1 MDYRD
6 NPQHRVLLHSKW
18 CTFTPANWRIFTP
31 ALTPDVSIRREQN
44 RQLKTDQQKQME
56 NRRIAAPQSA
66 WNQSVAAS
74 TDDYMKNALTQVRRS
89 DVTLPETLTRL
100 HGSWVYTNK

>member
-1 MDYRD
+1 MPEHTDEPLVSR
-6 NPQHRVLLHSKW
+6 
-18 CTFTPANWRIFTP
+18 
-31 ALTPDVSIRREQN
+31 DVSIRREQN
-44 RQLKTDQQKQME
+44 RQLKINQQKEME

-74 TDDYMKNALTQVRRS
+74 TDTYMRDALTQVRRS

-100 HGSWVYTNK
+100 HGTWIHNQK

>member
-1 MDYRD
+1 MTEYTDEPLVSR
-6 NPQHRVLLHSKW
+6 
-18 CTFTPANWRIFTP
+18 
-31 ALTPDVSIRREQN
+31 DVSIRREQN
-44 RQLKTDQQKQME
+44 RQLKTDQRKEME

-74 TDDYMKNALTQVRRS
+74 TDTKMRDLLSQVRRS
-89 DVTLPETLTRL
+89 DVTLPETLTRI

>member
-1 MDYRD
+1 MTQYADEPLIAR
-6 NPQHRVLLHSKW
+6 
-18 CTFTPANWRIFTP
+18 
-31 ALTPDVSIRREQN
+31 DVSIRREQN
-44 RQLKTDQQKQME
+44 RQLKIHQQKEIE

-74 TDDYMKNALTQVRRS
+74 TDTYMRDALTQVRRS

-100 HGSWVYTNK
+100 HGTWIHNQK

>member
-1 MDYRD
+1 MTDYQNDPLVSR
-6 NPQHRVLLHSKW
+6 
-18 CTFTPANWRIFTP
+18 
-31 ALTPDVSIRREQN
+31 DVSMRRTE
-44 RQLKTDQQKQME
+44 QQKLKIHQQKEIE

-74 TDDYMKNALTQVRRS
+74 TDTKMRDLLSQVRQS

>member
-1 MDYRD
+1 MTEYTDEPLVSR
-6 NPQHRVLLHSKW
+6 
-18 CTFTPANWRIFTP
+18 
-31 ALTPDVSIRREQN
+31 DVSIRREQN
-44 RQLKTDQQKQME
+44 RQLKINQQKEME

-74 TDDYMKNALTQVRRS
+74 TYTYMRDALTQVRRS

-100 HGSWVYTNK
+100 HGTWIHNQK

>member
-1 MDYRD
+1 MTEYTDEPLVSR
-6 NPQHRVLLHSKW
+6 
-18 CTFTPANWRIFTP
+18 
-31 ALTPDVSIRREQN
+31 DVSIRREQN
-44 RQLKTDQQKQME
+44 RQLKIHQQKEIE

-74 TDDYMKNALTQVRRS
+74 TDTYMRDALTQVRRS

-100 HGSWVYTNK
+100 HGTWIHNQK